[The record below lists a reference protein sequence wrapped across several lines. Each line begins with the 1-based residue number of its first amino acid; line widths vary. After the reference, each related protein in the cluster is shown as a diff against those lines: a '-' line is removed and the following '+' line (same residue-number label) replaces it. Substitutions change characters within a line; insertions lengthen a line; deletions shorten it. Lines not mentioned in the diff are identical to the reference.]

1 MTQQPKP
8 TIMLSARFPVHEVEM
23 IESACK
29 QLEISKTDLIIAGT
43 IAEVRRRLSLEE
55 NVTADGVDAVLV
67 Q

>member
-1 MTQQPKP
+1 M
-8 TIMLSARFPVHEVEM
+8 HEVEM